1 MANMKRLEKRLENVE
16 KWLKDFEK
24 GTGPAQTMDNMNF
37 LVGQTRMIGE
47 QLQSMQKQNME
58 MQNILQENGIMLQE
72 FLENE
77 DMVLAWQ
84 GFISKKNEERQDA
97 LQESETE
104 SLDAEEQ
111 AEDGKEVGEG
121 DAEEA

>member
-84 GFISKKNEERQDA
+84 GFISKKNEERQEA
-97 LQESETE
+97 LQESEPE
-104 SLDAEEQ
+104 SLEAQEQ

>member
-16 KWLKDFEK
+16 KWLKDFVK

-104 SLDAEEQ
+104 SLDAQEQ

>member
-104 SLDAEEQ
+104 SLDAQEQ

>member
-1 MANMKRLEKRLENVE
+1 
-16 KWLKDFEK
+16 
-24 GTGPAQTMDNMNF
+24 
-37 LVGQTRMIGE
+37 
-47 QLQSMQKQNME
+47 MQKQNME

-84 GFISKKNEERQDA
+84 GFISKKNEERQAA

-104 SLDAEEQ
+104 SLDAQEQ

>member
-1 MANMKRLEKRLENVE
+1 MANMERLEKRLENVE

-104 SLDAEEQ
+104 SLDAQEQ

>member
-16 KWLKDFEK
+16 KWLKEFEK

-104 SLDAEEQ
+104 SLDAQEQ